1 MSIELGEISLDIN
14 GIERLQKPKR
24 SQVVNFTML
33 SNFPTPI
40 RVWCTNDKVFLN
52 YIQQAANV
60 LG

>member
-14 GIERLQKPKR
+14 GIERLQKR